1 MLNQNQFLGPGVSV
15 HCLLTDW
22 AQLLMLML
30 SLISRALKR
39 ILSDVSNRETER
51 IVFSSFEHLLIY
63 IKNDIS
69 ENSLKNDIQAYYI
82 TLLRNQKVTADSK
95 LSMVSKAVQLIRMIS
110 DSVMQVW
117 LILNFTSVRSV
128 FFPCLASHR
137 CVKVNMFVCFRS
149 SHKES
154 WKILVTTLI
163 ERYNH

>member
-1 MLNQNQFLGPGVSV
+1 MLDQDQFLGPGVSV
-15 HCLLTDW
+15 HRLLTDW

-95 LSMVSKAVQLIRMIS
+95 LSLVSKAVQ
-110 DSVMQVW
+110 
-117 LILNFTSVRSV
+117 
-128 FFPCLASHR
+128 
-137 CVKVNMFVCFRS
+137 
-149 SHKES
+149 
-154 WKILVTTLI
+154 
-163 ERYNH
+163 

>member
-1 MLNQNQFLGPGVSV
+1 MTGCWNPNVSPVLKIVNRGNHTRTFWGGSKIGCKGQYLRDLCGFCILQMLMLDHDQFLGPGVSV

-95 LSMVSKAVQLIRMIS
+95 LSLVSKAVQ
-110 DSVMQVW
+110 
-117 LILNFTSVRSV
+117 
-128 FFPCLASHR
+128 
-137 CVKVNMFVCFRS
+137 
-149 SHKES
+149 
-154 WKILVTTLI
+154 
-163 ERYNH
+163 